1 MVPHI
6 PAPIQG
12 QPLKSS
18 WGAAVAESC
27 NAMRQIGA
35 RGLVRDGAGGFGME
49 QLPANLR
56 ERRVNHLLHPYT
68 ADALKPDPSPMGP
81 LDRF

>member
-35 RGLVRDGAGGFGME
+35 GGLVRDGAGGFGME
-49 QLPANLR
+49 QLPANRR
-56 ERRVNHLLHPYT
+56 ERRVNHLLHPYEVRWAKT
-68 ADALKPDPSPMGP
+68 DSDEGFCCAY
-81 LDRF
+81 